1 MRKYFPSFMGEVLGK
16 WGSEMICTPKVG
28 LNNQLIKVQIFMTK
42 YTQSFKQQVIEFY
55 LQNNRIRSLTRQHF
69 QVKKTILRYWIN
81 QYNHTS

>member
-28 LNNQLIKVQIFMTK
+28 LNNQLIKVQIFMAK

-55 LQNNRIRSLTRQHF
+55 LQNNRIRS
-69 QVKKTILRYWIN
+69 
-81 QYNHTS
+81 

>member
-1 MRKYFPSFMGEVLGK
+1 MRKFFPSFMGEVLGK

-28 LNNQLIKVQIFMTK
+28 LNNQLIKVQIFMAK

-69 QVKKTILRYWIN
+69 QVKETILRY
-81 QYNHTS
+81 